1 MPSSS
6 RSSGGRIGTSSAGGT
21 GRRSTVREY
30 VEAILWALVLTT
42 FLRTFV
48 IQAFRIPSESMVKTL
63 LVGDFLFVNK
73 FEYGAKIPFTHVR
86 LPGVRKPQRGD
97 IIVFQF
103 PQDPSKDFIKRCVAV
118 GGETLQ
124 IRDKVVYVNGRPL
137 DEPYVVHSDTTVRPA
152 GFDYRDNFGPYL
164 VPKGDLFMMGDNRD
178 NSNDSRY
185 WGPLDM
191 DLVKGRAMFLYWS
204 WDGPHFSPRWDRLF
218 RVIH

>member
-1 MPSSS
+1 MPSNS
-6 RSSGGRIGTSSAGGT
+6 RSSDIPARG
-21 GRRSTVREY
+21 RSTVREY
-30 VEAILWALVLTT
+30 VEAILWALVLTAL
-42 FLRTFV
+42 LRTFV

-86 LPGVRKPQRGD
+86 LPGLRKPERGD

-103 PQDPSKDFIKRCVAV
+103 PQDPTKDFIKRCIAT
-118 GGETLQ
+118 GGETVE
-124 IRDKVVYVNGRPL
+124 IKNKAVYVNGRAL
-137 DEPYVVHSDTTVRPA
+137 DEPYAVHSDSTVRPA
-152 GFDYRDNFGPYL
+152 GFDFRDNFGPYT

-204 WDGPHFSPRWDRLF
+204 WDGSHLSPRWGRLF
-218 RVIH
+218 RIIH